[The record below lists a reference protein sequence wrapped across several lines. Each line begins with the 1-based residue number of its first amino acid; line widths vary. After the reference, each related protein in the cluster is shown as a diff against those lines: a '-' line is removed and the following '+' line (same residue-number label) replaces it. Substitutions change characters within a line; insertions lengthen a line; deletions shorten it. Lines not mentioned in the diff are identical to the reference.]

1 MKIIL
6 ASDHAGFKLKE
17 ALKKFF
23 DKEKIGYEDLGPN
36 KFKKNDDYPD
46 YIIPAAK
53 KVAKNKLMGIVI
65 GYSGQG
71 EAIASNKVKGI
82 RAALYYGGNEK
93 IVKLSREHNA
103 SNILSLG
110 ANFISES
117 KAKKVVKLWLNTKF
131 SNASRHKRRLRKL
144 E

>member
-23 DKEKIGYEDLGPN
+23 EKEKIEYEDLGPN
-36 KFKKNDDYPD
+36 KFKKDDDYPD

>member
-1 MKIIL
+1 MKVIIS
-6 ASDHAGFKLKE
+6 SDHAGFKLKE

-23 DKEKIGYEDLGPN
+23 DKEKIEYEDLGPK
-36 KFKKNDDYPD
+36 KFKKDDDYPD
-46 YIIPAAK
+46 FIKPAAK

-71 EAIASNKVKGI
+71 EAIAANKVKGI
-82 RAALYYGGNEK
+82 RAALYYGGSEK
-93 IVKLSREHNA
+93 VIKLSRQHNA

-110 ANFISES
+110 ANFVSEA
-117 KAKKVVKLWLNTKF
+117 KAKKVVKLWLKTSF
-131 SNASRHKRRLRKL
+131 SNATRHKRRLRKL